1 MEYISV
7 KEAAEKWNLSDRS
20 VRNYCANGKIPG
32 AILHGNAWKIP
43 EAAKKPARK
52 QRQGKVPK
60 DLLARLRLEKD
71 AGIPGGIYHK
81 VQIELTY
88 NSNHIEGSRLTHDQT
103 RYIFETN
110 TIGISDETIK
120 VDDIVETA
128 NHFKCIDQV
137 IDMANFMLSES
148 FVKQLHLLLKS
159 GTSDSRK
166 SWFAV
171 GDYKRFENEV
181 GGKETT
187 KPSDVPKAM
196 KKLLKEYNANK
207 HKSLKEIIDFHYKFE
222 NIHPFQD
229 GNGRVGRLIT
239 FKECLR
245 NGITPFIIS
254 DDIKEYYYRG
264 LNEWK
269 NEPGYLMD
277 TCLTSQDRFKE
288 YMDYFGLE
296 YTD

>member
-7 KEAAEKWNLSDRS
+7 KEAAKKWNLSDRS

-229 GNGRVGRLIT
+229 GNGRVGRLIM

-254 DDIKEYYYRG
+254 DDIKQYYYRG

-269 NEPGYLMD
+269 NEPD
-277 TCLTSQDRFKE
+277 TCLTAQDRFKA

>member
-7 KEAAEKWNLSDRS
+7 KEAAKKWNLSDRS

-88 NSNHIEGSRLTHDQT
+88 SSNHIEGSRLTHDQT

-229 GNGRVGRLIT
+229 GNGRVGRLIM

-254 DDIKEYYYRG
+254 DDIKQYYYRG

-269 NEPGYLMD
+269 NDPGYLMD
-277 TCLTSQDRFKE
+277 TCLTAQDRFKA

>member
-7 KEAAEKWNLSDRS
+7 KEAAKKWNLSDRS

-148 FVKQLHLLLKS
+148 FVKQLHLLIKS

-229 GNGRVGRLIT
+229 GNGRVGRLIM

-254 DDIKEYYYRG
+254 DDIKQYYYRG

-277 TCLTSQDRFKE
+277 TCLTAQDRFKA